1 MQKNAKKVNK
11 TKDKYI
17 NNIYK
22 FSCAKQSILW
32 VRLFNDIALKFEEI
46 FFFLR
51 KTALLSK
58 MHHQL
63 SLPSL
68 TAKIWKTILYI
79 DRLGS
84 TVIQLHFELPSFVAI
99 RAHQSIYY

>member
-1 MQKNAKKVNK
+1 MKLCLNFK
-11 TKDKYI
+11 
-17 NNIYK
+17 
-22 FSCAKQSILW
+22 
-32 VRLFNDIALKFEEI
+32 R

-51 KTALLSK
+51 KTTLLSK

-63 SLPSL
+63 SLSSWI
-68 TAKIWKTILYI
+68 AEIWKTPLDI

-84 TVIQLHFELPSFVAI
+84 TVIHLHFELPSFVAT